1 MYPDARDH
9 IWGPDSAISLA
20 CDLELGDYV
29 HICDL
34 GGNTITGEFQS
45 GSDAVAQSPGDSG
58 ILCAKVTQSIPI
70 LHPHMLA
77 RRFYSLLWGARNCSP
92 SLSPTP
98 WQVCHG

>member
-1 MYPDARDH
+1 MLKKGKTDTRGRKDREKMYPDARDH

-34 GGNTITGEFQS
+34 GGNTITREFQS

-77 RRFYSLLWGARNCSP
+77 DRKS
-92 SLSPTP
+92 
-98 WQVCHG
+98 VV